1 MDLTSA
7 DLTAIFIVVVVA
19 VIVVGMLLY
28 LRQQLR
34 RKRAQ
39 LLRDLEDRPELVQ
52 DRAFNRIAMARREA
66 ELLAARGSDVTR
78 ARELVAT
85 AQASFDSRRY
95 EAAYQSAQLAHESL
109 VHARRAS
116 PLPSSPPKSGPEPTL
131 VRSPEPDPIASPM
144 TVAPVPGIAK
154 NRAESKFQL
163 TVLDRELERVR
174 HDRSE
179 GPATAEATAL
189 QRDAQ
194 TAFDRSDYT
203 EAFRLALRGRRAL
216 GGSVESLPPSPGART
231 TSTPRAGAT
240 DTARPLDASA
250 AAERVAGADRCPACG
265 YPTLP
270 GDTFCRGCGTPRAGA
285 SCPTCGTS
293 RTPSDTFCGRCG
305 TRFD

>member
-1 MDLTSA
+1 MDLTST
-7 DLTAIFIVVVVA
+7 DLTTIFIVVVVA

-39 LLRDLEDRPELVQ
+39 LLRDLEDRPELIQ

-66 ELLAARGSDVTR
+66 ELLVARGSDVAR
-78 ARELVAT
+78 ARELIAT

-109 VHARRAS
+109 VHARKAS
-116 PLPSSPPKSGPEPTL
+116 PLPSSSSKSGPEPTP
-131 VRSPEPDPIASPM
+131 VRSPEPDPIAPPAAA
-144 TVAPVPGIAK
+144 VPVPGIAK

-163 TVLDRELERVR
+163 TVLDRELERAR
-174 HDRSE
+174 HDGPE
-179 GPATAEATAL
+179 GPTTAEATAL

-216 GGSVESLPPSPGART
+216 GGSVESLPPSPGARAA
-231 TSTPRAGAT
+231 STPRAVAP
-240 DTARPLDASA
+240 DAARPLDASA
-250 AAERVAGADRCPACG
+250 AAERVAGADRCSACG

-270 GDTFCRGCGTPRAGA
+270 GDTFCRGCGKPHGGA
-285 SCPTCGTS
+285 SCPACGTP
-293 RTPSDTFCGRCG
+293 RTSSDTFCGRCG